1 MDDILNINNIYL
13 DYKVK
18 EIRKWAKIKNQ
29 YNQVPHSD
37 SGYQWKSD
45 TVTIRHHKRETCTKL
60 ERQQIYPSELH
71 LIKANTSDTEA
82 SFLNLHLSISN
93 DIVYTI
99 MYTKRDDF
107 DFEIVNFPFEMVI
120 FLNLYPMEFIF
131 LELSD
136 LLEHLAMWQNSTF
149 AINC

>member
-1 MDDILNINNIYL
+1 
-13 DYKVK
+13 
-18 EIRKWAKIKNQ
+18 
-29 YNQVPHSD
+29 
-37 SGYQWKSD
+37 
-45 TVTIRHHKRETCTKL
+45 
-60 ERQQIYPSELH
+60 
-71 LIKANTSDTEA
+71 
-82 SFLNLHLSISN
+82 
-93 DIVYTI
+93 